1 MERKLRIAQYGCGKM
16 SVYTMRYAME
26 KGAEIVCAFGRSPHN
41 LGKDIG
47 DIAGVGKTG
56 VLVQDSKDAAAT
68 LKEKKPDACIITTA
82 SLMQDLKGPL
92 MDCAESGVNAITIG
106 EEAFYPWNSSSQ
118 TTQLLDDVAKRNGCT
133 LCGSGYQDVLWGNL
147 ITTLAGATHTI
158 KKITGKSSYN
168 VEDYGLALA
177 KVHGAGLSVADFEK
191 EIAAADTISDAERK
205 ALIAQEAFLPSYMWN
220 VNGWLCARLGLTVKK
235 QTQRCVP
242 QIHDNELRSE
252 TLQMTIPAGH
262 ATGMSAVVTT
272 ITEEGIVIEAECI
285 GKVYAA
291 GEFDQNVW
299 TIQGEPNTEVI
310 INRPAT
316 VELTCA
322 TIVNRIPDLIA
333 AAPGFTTTEQ
343 DADQCLP
350 RQGSQFLRETVR
362 TRQTLKAD
370 SFSLE
375 ASPRSRRLNHGHA
388 SRNRAVLT
396 IVCSRIFELH
406 GDEIGCARPVA
417 DRNPVKRFVQSSCRW
432 TIPGRRKQTL
442 PGPARGDLVGDNA
455 NAVAALLRT
464 VRVGERH
471 GA

>member
-56 VLVQDSKDAAAT
+56 VLVRDARDAVAT
-68 LKEKKPDACIITTA
+68 LKAKKPDACIITTA
-82 SLMQDLKGPL
+82 SLMQDLKRPL
-92 MDCAESGVNAITIG
+92 MDCAVSGVNAITTG
-106 EEAFYPWNSSSQ
+106 EEAFYPWNSSYR
-118 TTQLLDDVAKRNGCT
+118 TTQLLDELAKKNGCT
-133 LCGSGYQDVLWGNL
+133 ICGSGYQDVFWGNL

-158 KKITGKSSYN
+158 EKIIGKSSYN
-168 VEDYGLALA
+168 VEDYGIALA
-177 KVHGAGLSVADFEK
+177 KAHGAGLSLADFEK
-191 EIAAADTISDAERK
+191 EIAAADRISVAERK
-205 ALIAQEAFLPSYMWN
+205 GRIEQETFVPSYMWSA
-220 VNGWLCARLGLTVKK
+220 NGWLCAQLGLKVRE
-235 QTQRCVP
+235 QTQKCVP
-242 QIHDNELRSE
+242 QTYAKELRSE

-272 ITEEGIVIEAECI
+272 FTEEGIVIEAECI

-333 AAPGFTTTEQ
+333 AAPGFTTTEKMPTNAYRAK
-343 DADQCLP
+343 DL
-350 RQGSQFLRETVR
+350 SSY
-362 TRQTLKAD
+362 LKQ
-370 SFSLE
+370 SRLE
-375 ASPRSRRLNHGHA
+375 
-388 SRNRAVLT
+388 
-396 IVCSRIFELH
+396 
-406 GDEIGCARPVA
+406 
-417 DRNPVKRFVQSSCRW
+417 
-432 TIPGRRKQTL
+432 
-442 PGPARGDLVGDNA
+442 
-455 NAVAALLRT
+455 
-464 VRVGERH
+464 
-471 GA
+471 

>member
-1 MERKLRIAQYGCGKM
+1 M
-16 SVYTMRYAME
+16 
-26 KGAEIVCAFGRSPHN
+26 
-41 LGKDIG
+41 
-47 DIAGVGKTG
+47 
-56 VLVQDSKDAAAT
+56 
-68 LKEKKPDACIITTA
+68 
-82 SLMQDLKGPL
+82 
-92 MDCAESGVNAITIG
+92 
-106 EEAFYPWNSSSQ
+106 
-118 TTQLLDDVAKRNGCT
+118 
-133 LCGSGYQDVLWGNL
+133 LWGNL

-191 EIAAADTISDAERK
+191 EIAAADKISDAERK
-205 ALIAQEAFLPSYMWN
+205 ALIDQETFLPSYMWN
-220 VNGWLCARLGLTVKK
+220 VNGWLCAQLGLTVKT

-242 QIHDNELRSE
+242 QIHHSELRSE

-333 AAPGFTTTEQ
+333 AAPGFTTTERMPTNAFRAK
-343 DADQCLP
+343 DL
-350 RQGSQFLRETVR
+350 
-362 TRQTLKAD
+362 
-370 SFSLE
+370 SFYVKQSELE
-375 ASPRSRRLNHGHA
+375 
-388 SRNRAVLT
+388 
-396 IVCSRIFELH
+396 
-406 GDEIGCARPVA
+406 
-417 DRNPVKRFVQSSCRW
+417 
-432 TIPGRRKQTL
+432 
-442 PGPARGDLVGDNA
+442 
-455 NAVAALLRT
+455 
-464 VRVGERH
+464 
-471 GA
+471 